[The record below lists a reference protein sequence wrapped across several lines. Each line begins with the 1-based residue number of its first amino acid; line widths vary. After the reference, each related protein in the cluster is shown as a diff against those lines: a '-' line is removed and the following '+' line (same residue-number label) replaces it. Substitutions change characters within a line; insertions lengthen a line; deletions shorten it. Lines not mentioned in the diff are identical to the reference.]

1 MLRQLAG
8 MTPKR
13 EDSAGEAGVVIDAEF
28 GRELSNRQ
36 NLAGSC
42 QWILRVWTLDI
53 GEEQGHA
60 AGRKLRHEP

>member
-42 QWILRVWTLDI
+42 QWILRVWTP
-53 GEEQGHA
+53 
-60 AGRKLRHEP
+60 RYR